1 MLTAVVPLSRRGWQ
15 RRRGRGF
22 LDVAGYGTIW
32 VLVNYFFEFLRRSGS
47 RWSERYGVWSTRGMI
62 KEGVEVV
69 TEGIHVGPFGGLY
82 LSLFERSGY

>member
-1 MLTAVVPLSRRGWQ
+1 MATE
-15 RRRGRGF
+15 GRAGR

-47 RWSERYGVWSTRGMI
+47 RWGEQYGVWSTRGMI

-69 TEGIHVGPFGGLY
+69 TEGIHVGPVGGLY
-82 LSLFERSGY
+82 LCLFERSGY